1 MNADTLSLIGKVNHT
16 RIFYFYNGSNFRT
29 LNQYF
34 ETLISNFFESID
46 LCIEKN
52 ITCITDA
59 NHSQKDV
66 YFNVSS
72 YTIDKF
78 YGTWLIEETCNSVKL
93 DSSHPINP
101 GRAALGENADIFPH
115 GKFFHIH
122 ECKNNEIAYFKVDVN
137 LIQSS
142 PWANLGLVLHNL
154 MLKIS

>member
-66 YFNVSS
+66 YRNVSS
-72 YTIDKF
+72 YTIDQY

-93 DSSHPINP
+93 NSSHPMKPGINP
-101 GRAALGENADIFPH
+101 DFDDIFPNE
-115 GKFFHIH
+115 KFFHTH
-122 ECKNNEIAYFKVDVN
+122 ECQNNEIAYFKVDVN
-137 LIQSS
+137 LIGSS
-142 PWANLGLVLHNL
+142 PMANLGLV
-154 MLKIS
+154 